1 MSFVSARDF
10 FGQRRQISHMFSS
23 LDFKVLGLQRTTF
36 FELAVCIGLQFFYQL
51 ARKIIKFEIH
61 S

>member
-10 FGQRRQISHMFSS
+10 FGQRRQISQLFSS

-36 FELAVCIGLQFFYQL
+36 FELAVCIGQHFFYQL
-51 ARKIIKFEIH
+51 GK
-61 S
+61 